1 MIAARIVSYI
11 VEYTAPAWHRRHV
24 DSRPRRAIH
33 PPISPYHGHPR
44 SIPFVRPLNGQAEP
58 PPWCSIIDT
67 YPSCRLAFPWLHVP
81 DAFRPSILC
90 LCILPASHQLVSW
103 SRVNWKIFSS
113 MDRKVYTNFV
123 RGKFQSVKS
132 MIFLLMKLYSLFL
145 FDTKKCIIDVDVVL
159 IRASK
164 KKEKRRKRKAI
175 NLLVERWT
183 SFQSTSFQVLQNEEG
198 KGWEPLLV
206 AMASINRLTG

>member
-67 YPSCRLAFPWLHVP
+67 YPSMPPRISPAACSRCVGVLRSSL
-81 DAFRPSILC
+81 DANASPPSDERS
-90 LCILPASHQLVSW
+90 ANRS
-103 SRVNWKIFSS
+103 
-113 MDRKVYTNFV
+113 RKVHLKAKTEKEDLGT
-123 RGKFQSVKS
+123 RKFR
-132 MIFLLMKLYSLFL
+132 I
-145 FDTKKCIIDVDVVL
+145 
-159 IRASK
+159 
-164 KKEKRRKRKAI
+164 EKRRI
-175 NLLVERWT
+175 FFIL
-183 SFQSTSFQVLQNEEG
+183 
-198 KGWEPLLV
+198 
-206 AMASINRLTG
+206 I

>member
-1 MIAARIVSYI
+1 MVLNYWYLPLVPPSISPAAC
-11 VEYTAPAWHRRHV
+11 
-24 DSRPRRAIH
+24 SRCVPSFDPMSMH
-33 PPISPYHGHPR
+33 PPC
-44 SIPFVRPLNGQAEP
+44 EP
-58 PPWCSIIDT
+58 PT
-67 YPSCRLAFPWLHVP
+67 YLKITKR
-81 DAFRPSILC
+81 
-90 LCILPASHQLVSW
+90 VSW

>member
-1 MIAARIVSYI
+1 
-11 VEYTAPAWHRRHV
+11 
-24 DSRPRRAIH
+24 
-33 PPISPYHGHPR
+33 
-44 SIPFVRPLNGQAEP
+44 
-58 PPWCSIIDT
+58 
-67 YPSCRLAFPWLHVP
+67 
-81 DAFRPSILC
+81 
-90 LCILPASHQLVSW
+90 
-103 SRVNWKIFSS
+103 

-132 MIFLLMKLYSLFL
+132 MISLFL

-198 KGWEPLLV
+198 KG
-206 AMASINRLTG
+206 